1 MRALGYRR
9 ATLGGMVYAENAAL
23 LLLGLGAGV
32 GAALLAVAPQL
43 LSGAGAVPVP
53 RLAGLLAL
61 VLVTGLAAGGLAVRA
76 TLRAPLVPA
85 LRKE

>member
-1 MRALGYRR
+1 MHGHSI
-9 ATLGGMVYAENAAL
+9 GGVHTQ
-23 LLLGLGAGV
+23 V
-32 GAALLAVAPQL
+32 VTSAVA
-43 LSGAGAVPVP
+43 VPAA

-61 VLVTGLAAGGLAVRA
+61 VLVTGLTAGGLAVRA